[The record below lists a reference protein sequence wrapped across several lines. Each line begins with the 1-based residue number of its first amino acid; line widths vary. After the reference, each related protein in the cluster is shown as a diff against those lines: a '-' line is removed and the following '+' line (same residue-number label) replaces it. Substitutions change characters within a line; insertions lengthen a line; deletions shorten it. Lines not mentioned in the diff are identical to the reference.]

1 MPVRDDTRQFP
12 RIPAQLA
19 VRFHGGDD
27 LRAAYIS
34 SLSQGGVFIKTNH
47 PLPIGTEIIMEIEIE
62 GDLAPIR
69 IKGRVVWERLAGRD
83 DGMGVAFSEPV
94 PDRLRKLLTEPRP

>member
-1 MPVRDDTRQFP
+1 VSLRESRQHP

-27 LRAAYIS
+27 LRAAFIS
-34 SLSQGGVFIKTNH
+34 SLSQGGVFIKTGH
-47 PLPIGTEIIMEIEIE
+47 RLAIGTEIIMEIEIE

-69 IKGRVVWERLAGRD
+69 IKGKVVWERLAGRE
-83 DGMGVAFSEPV
+83 DGMGVAFAEPV
-94 PDRLRKLLTEPRP
+94 PDRLRKLLTDPSS